1 MLCQTPLYVALR
13 ACGVQDPGPLQ
24 LCCLANA
31 RLPVSRSPCAVWQP
45 WLQLIGTASCS
56 EIGVLPHTVC
66 SAAATGTRGPYAF
79 TKGLHGLHAHFKTK
93 ERDNAA

>member
-45 WLQLIGTASCS
+45 WLQLIGTASRS
-56 EIGVLPHTVC
+56 EIGVLPHT
-66 SAAATGTRGPYAF
+66 AA
-79 TKGLHGLHAHFKTK
+79 
-93 ERDNAA
+93 ERQPQAPGGCVLSLKACMACVHTSK